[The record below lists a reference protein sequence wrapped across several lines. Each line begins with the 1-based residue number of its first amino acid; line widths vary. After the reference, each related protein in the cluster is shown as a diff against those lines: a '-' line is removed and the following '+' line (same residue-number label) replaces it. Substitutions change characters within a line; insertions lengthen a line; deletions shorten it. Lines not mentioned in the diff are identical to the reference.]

1 MSNRNAGTATTSQ
14 FPALKKVEKVPDMF
28 NNCKVKMPETF
39 LQFKK
44 LNPTGPEVP
53 RNYVKYIEKVYDLA

>member
-1 MSNRNAGTATTSQ
+1 
-14 FPALKKVEKVPDMF
+14 VEKVPDMF
-28 NNCKVKMPETF
+28 NNCKVKMPDRF